1 MRKTSK
7 LLSALLAVLLLIS
20 AMSVTAFADD
30 NTPTYTI
37 NIPTSVTLE
46 YGKTDR
52 QYIGEIS
59 VSDPQ
64 NFVEGQR
71 VFLGMVGTNLKNG
84 DHEIAVTYTFDCKD
98 LEESNASLA
107 RSAWVY
113 EKSNSPTHG
122 DRYPTVDLY
131 ATITADAWESAA
143 PGTYTATVTYS
154 FAVK

>member
-1 MRKTSK
+1 MRKTRK
-7 LLSALLAVLLLIS
+7 LLSVILAVLLLVS

-30 NTPTYTI
+30 NEPTYTI
-37 NIPTSVTLE
+37 NIPTNVTLE
-46 YGKTDR
+46 YGNTDR

-59 VSDPQ
+59 ISDPQ

-84 DHEIAVTYTFDCKD
+84 DHEIAVTYTFDCED

-113 EKSNSPTHG
+113 EKSDSPTHG
-122 DRYPTVDLY
+122 DLYPTVDLY
-131 ATITADAWESAA
+131 AAITADAWESAA
-143 PGTYTATVTYS
+143 PGSYTATVTYS